1 MRAEQD
7 GAMSGADGRRGNG
20 DLFALRMTEFLSAK
34 LCHDLVSAIGA
45 ISNGIEILEEEPEFA
60 QDAGRLIGQSARQAA
75 RRLQYFRLAYG
86 ATAAIPDD
94 RARIACQE
102 LFTEGRV
109 SLVWPTDLPAYPVG
123 GLKLVMNLVL
133 LMAESLPRGGTVTV
147 LAGDARTISVM
158 AEGEGVRLNEPVP
171 ALLDCRGDLDDLTA
185 RTVHA
190 AFTGAL
196 VRQMAGCLTV
206 RHDPADGRIAVDV
219 AL

>member
-7 GAMSGADGRRGNG
+7 GAMSGIDSRAEGGN
-20 DLFALRMTEFLSAK
+20 LFALRMAELLCAK
-34 LCHDLVSAIGA
+34 LCHDLVSAVGA

-109 SLVWPTDLPAYPVG
+109 SLVWPTDLPSYPVG

-147 LAGDARTISVM
+147 NTGDAQTISVM

-171 ALLDCRGDLDDLTA
+171 ALLNCRGKLEDLTA

-196 VRQMAGCLTV
+196 IGQMGAHMTVDHAAAG
-206 RHDPADGRIAVDV
+206 GSIAIYVTF
-219 AL
+219 